1 MKYIIGADVGTQ
13 SIKVQLYDQ
22 NMNLV
27 AKTNTPQYVDTP
39 KPMWATQKAESWWK
53 IVRDSIQKVLK
64 DAGVSGGDV
73 AAFGCC
79 AHMHGAVPVRMDGSV
94 VEEDVQ
100 LYCDKRGSRI
110 AEDLAEHLSGEVY
123 RETANAPIASWHG
136 VNIRWLKDHRPEVYE
151 AADKFLTPKDYINF
165 KMTGKTCID
174 PSEASGS
181 FAMNCETDEWS
192 DLLIGTLG
200 IDREKL
206 PEIKKAYEIIGHV
219 SEKAAQETGLSTQ
232 TAVIT
237 GGGDMLSMLYV
248 SGMNKLGSCLLY
260 TSRCV

>member
-27 AKTNTPQYVDTP
+27 AKTNTPQYVDAP

-79 AHMHGAVPVRMDGSV
+79 AHMHGAVPVRVDGSV

-110 AEDLAEHLSGEVY
+110 AEDLAEHLSGDVY

-136 VNIRWLKDHRPEVYE
+136 VKIRWLKELQFRHIRRNRSW
-151 AADKFLTPKDYINF
+151 IN
-165 KMTGKTCID
+165 
-174 PSEASGS
+174 
-181 FAMNCETDEWS
+181 
-192 DLLIGTLG
+192 
-200 IDREKL
+200 
-206 PEIKKAYEIIGHV
+206 
-219 SEKAAQETGLSTQ
+219 GL
-232 TAVIT
+232 
-237 GGGDMLSMLYV
+237 
-248 SGMNKLGSCLLY
+248 
-260 TSRCV
+260 